1 MGRESWVR
9 DLWSLDIQLAP
20 GEKTLVIL
28 SLPFERSTEKK
39 VLSPEMSG
47 EEAPASSIQPS
58 KPVAQKIRVLL
69 VDDHVMLRQSLR
81 TMLETYSDIELVGE
95 AANGEEA
102 VRRVEQRRPE
112 VVVMDIN
119 MPGINGIEATKQI
132 KLRYPDTMIIGI
144 SVNAARENQEAM
156 VRAGA
161 VQLLTKEAAIEDLH
175 DAILLAVKTRE
186 MTR

>member
-1 MGRESWVR
+1 MCGTF
-9 DLWSLDIQLAP
+9 DIQLAP
-20 GEKTLVIL
+20 GEETLGIL
-28 SLPFERSTEKK
+28 SLLLWGITEKK
-39 VLSPEMSG
+39 VSSPDRSR

-58 KPVAQKIRVLL
+58 KPAAQKIRVLL
-69 VDDHVMLRQSLR
+69 VDDHVMVRQGLR
-81 TMLETYSDIELVGE
+81 TMLDTYPDIKLVGE

-132 KLRYPDTMIIGI
+132 KLRYPDTVIIGI
-144 SVNAARENQEAM
+144 SVNAAKDNQEAM
-156 VRAGA
+156 IRAGA

>member
-1 MGRESWVR
+1 MCGSF
-9 DLWSLDIQLAP
+9 DIHLAP
-20 GEKTLVIL
+20 GEETLGIL
-28 SLPFERSTEKK
+28 SLLFEGSTEKR
-39 VLSPEMSG
+39 VLNLEMSG

-58 KPVAQKIRVLL
+58 KPAAQKIRVLL
-69 VDDHVMLRQSLR
+69 VDDHVMVRQGLR
-81 TMLETYSDIELVGE
+81 TMLDTYPDIKLVGE
-95 AANGEEA
+95 AANGDEA

-132 KLRYPDTMIIGI
+132 KLRYPDTVIIGI
-144 SVNAARENQEAM
+144 SANATSENQEAM
-156 VRAGA
+156 MRAGA
-161 VQLLTKEAAIEDLH
+161 VQLLTKEAAIEELH

>member
-1 MGRESWVR
+1 MAG
-9 DLWSLDIQLAP
+9 SLDIQEAP
-20 GEKTLVIL
+20 GEETLGIL
-28 SLPFERSTEKK
+28 SLLFEGSTKK
-39 VLSPEMSG
+39 RVLSPEMSG

-58 KPVAQKIRVLL
+58 KPAVRKIRVLL
-69 VDDHVMLRQSLR
+69 VDDHVMVRQGLR
-81 TMLETYSDIELVGE
+81 TMLDTYPDIKLVGE

-132 KLRYPDTMIIGI
+132 KLRYPDTVIIGI
-144 SVNAARENQEAM
+144 SVNAAKDNQEAM
-156 VRAGA
+156 IRAGA